1 MKLNYR
7 KLGSGS
13 PLFILH
19 GVFGSSDNWQTLG
32 KEFAEHYTVYLID
45 QRNHGNSPHS
55 SEMSYEAMVSDL
67 RQLMDNEGLNTIDI
81 LGHSMGGKTAM
92 NFAVTFPERV
102 EKLIV
107 VDIAPIYYPPHHQ
120 QIFEGFHSIDLQRIE
135 SRKEA
140 DQQMAK
146 KVKEFGV
153 RQFILKNLT
162 RNEENQFAWK
172 INLEAIE
179 QNIETLGSGLTEG
192 QTFDKKTL
200 FIGGSKSDYI
210 QQKDHQT
217 IQNHFPQADIR
228 MVEDAGHWVHA
239 EKPEEL
245 KTLVLEFL
253 QQ

>member
-13 PLFILH
+13 PLFVLH
-19 GVFGSSDNWQTLG
+19 GVFGSCDNWQTLG
-32 KEFAEHYTVYLID
+32 KEFAEHFSVYLID

-55 SEMSYEAMVSDL
+55 SEMSYEVMVSDL
-67 RQLMDNEGLNTIDI
+67 RELMDDEGLQTISI

-92 NFAVTFPERV
+92 NFAVTFPERL

-140 DQQMAK
+140 DQQMAE
-146 KVKEFGV
+146 KVKVFGV

-162 RNEENQFAWK
+162 RNDDNQFAWK

-179 QNIETLGSGLTEG
+179 QNIEPLGSGLVDG
-192 QTFDKKTL
+192 QTFNKKTL

-217 IQNHFPQADIR
+217 ILKHFPLATIE
-228 MVEDAGHWVHA
+228 MVGDAGHWVHA

-245 KTLVLEFL
+245 KALIVEFL

>member
-32 KEFAEHYTVYLID
+32 KEFAEHYSVYLID

-67 RQLMDNEGLNTIDI
+67 RELMDNEGLNTIDI

-107 VDIAPIYYPPHHQ
+107 VDIAPIYYP
-120 QIFEGFHSIDLQRIE
+120 RIT
-135 SRKEA
+135 SKYS
-140 DQQMAK
+140 K
-146 KVKEFGV
+146 G
-153 RQFILKNLT
+153 FILS
-162 RNEENQFAWK
+162 
-172 INLEAIE
+172 I
-179 QNIETLGSGLTEG
+179 
-192 QTFDKKTL
+192 
-200 FIGGSKSDYI
+200 SKAL
-210 QQKDHQT
+210 KV
-217 IQNHFPQADIR
+217 AR
-228 MVEDAGHWVHA
+228 
-239 EKPEEL
+239 KPISRWPR
-245 KTLVLEFL
+245 K
-253 QQ
+253 